1 LAASRGP
8 RHEQGLGEADATT
21 AHGAAKG
28 AATLEVTII
37 GVGVLGPGLVD
48 WASAQTLLR
57 DASTWQNTP
66 TVVPAPQRLPATERR
81 RAGLVVKASIVA
93 ADEALLA
100 AGLDEAEL
108 ATVFTSSTG
117 DPANC
122 HILCEALAAPER
134 LVSPTRFTNSV
145 HNAPAGYWHIAA
157 ASRAPSTSLA
167 AFDASF
173 AAGLLEAAVQCQ
185 STQAPVLLV
194 ACDVPYPEPL
204 HAVRPLADV
213 FAVAL
218 VLAPAHSTWAGRR
231 LSVAVTSEMTETP
244 CQPAALDALRQGIPA
259 ARALPLLQALAGAG
273 GGPLVLQGLPGMALQ
288 LMVAPR

>member
-1 LAASRGP
+1 MSTLMAQGVVAVDGITSPVVAKTGASL
-8 RHEQGLGEADATT
+8 QVA
-21 AHGAAKG
+21 
-28 AATLEVTII
+28 VI
-37 GVGVLGPGLVD
+37 GIGVLGPGLAD

-57 DASTWQNTP
+57 DASAWQNTP

-81 RAGLVVKASIVA
+81 RAGVVVKASIVV

-100 AGLDEAEL
+100 AGLHAAEL

-185 STQAPVLLV
+185 ATQAPVLLV

-204 HAVRPLADV
+204 HTVRPVADV

-218 VLAPAHSTWAGRR
+218 VLAPARSTNTGRR
-231 LSVAVTSEMTETP
+231 LSLAVTPEMTETP
-244 CQPAALDALRQGIPA
+244 CHHPALDAVRQGIPA
-259 ARALPLLQALAGAG
+259 ARALPLLRALAGAG
-273 GGPLVLQGLPGMALQ
+273 GSELVLQGLPGMALQ
-288 LMVAPR
+288 LTVAPP